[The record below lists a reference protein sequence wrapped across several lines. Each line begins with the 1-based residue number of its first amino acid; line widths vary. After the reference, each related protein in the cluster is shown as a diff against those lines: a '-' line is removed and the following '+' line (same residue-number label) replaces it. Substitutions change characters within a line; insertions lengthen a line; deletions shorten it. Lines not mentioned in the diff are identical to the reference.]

1 MEMKR
6 SVALEIQQETG
17 RKSEFQSKALGFKG
31 LGSTVLEI
39 PQETARES
47 VVVKSQGL
55 GLRV

>member
-1 MEMKR
+1 MKR

-17 RKSEFQSKALGFKG
+17 RKFQAKALGFKG

-47 VVVKSQGL
+47 AVVKSQGL